1 VRQKTTV
8 TAVLVW
14 TATAI
19 FLFPIFW
26 IMFTSVKTPV
36 QAFQIPPVWF
46 FRPTLENYV
55 TVFRSQ
61 PFGHYFWNSATTAA
75 TSTIFSLTVG
85 TAAAYSLARFRFRA
99 QKSISFVI
107 FLTRMVPPV
116 VLLVPFFILFRNLN
130 WTDTPAA
137 LAFSYTAFNLP
148 FVIWLMW
155 GFFKEIPYELEQAAM
170 IDGASAF
177 GAMVRITLPLARPGL
192 AAASIFALMN
202 AWNEF
207 LFALVLTG
215 PNAKTLPV
223 GAAQFVT
230 QDAILWGPVMAAGT
244 MIMLPLILFTV
255 LIQKHLV
262 RGLTMGAIK

>member
-1 VRQKTTV
+1 MRRNTTLI
-8 TAVLVW
+8 ALLVW
-14 TATAI
+14 AATLI

-26 IMFTSVKTPV
+26 IVFTSLKTPV
-36 QAFQIPPVWF
+36 QAFQVPPVWF
-46 FRPTLENYV
+46 FRPTPENYY

-61 PFGHYFWNSATTAA
+61 PFGHYFWNSTVTAV
-75 TSTIFSLTVG
+75 TSTLISLTVG

-99 QKSISFVI
+99 QKAISFTI

-116 VLLVPFFILFRNLN
+116 VLLVPFFILFRNLG
-130 WTDTPAA
+130 WTDTPVA

-177 GAMVRITLPLARPGL
+177 GAMVRIALPLARPGL
-192 AAASIFALMN
+192 AAASIFALIN

-215 PNAKTLPV
+215 LNAKTLPV

-230 QDAILWGPVMAAGT
+230 QEAILWGPVMAAGT
-244 MIMLPLILFTV
+244 LIMLPLILFTL